1 MVSNTRRFSLK
12 SFGRSSN
19 VEDATG
25 SGQAIA
31 IVDSAE
37 VVIFLACPWLGLAN
51 PNPNPGKKY
60 LRVVSGQKSCE

>member
-37 VVIFLACPWLGLAN
+37 VVIFLACPWLAIDVAKR
-51 PNPNPGKKY
+51 PI
-60 LRVVSGQKSCE
+60 RI